1 LPARRRLQDATHVA
15 LLKTPIIG
23 ACDPMVASSRIDIVG
38 GLSGSYILRMPPD
51 FCAAAGRANAIAVTA
66 AMAVASLSQL
76 RIGFAPF

>member
-1 LPARRRLQDATHVA
+1 MTRL
-15 LLKTPIIG
+15 LNTPIIG

-51 FCAAAGRANAIAVTA
+51 FCAAAGSPDQITVTA
-66 AMAVASLSQL
+66 AVAAVSLSQL